1 MFSIHVLKFYQ
12 TTKKM
17 NKKILLVI
25 PCYTGEI
32 HDEVRKAIDN
42 LVIPDWYELEE
53 KVLIRTMVHVARNYA
68 VKLALDWW
76 FDYLLFCD
84 DDNAPEKD
92 ALKLLL
98 EADKDI
104 IGWIIRWRSVPHKL
118 CIFDREPDKDGFRKY
133 VQFQRMPIVP
143 DDVFEIANTWTGFI
157 LYKRAV
163 LEKMREFYDKHPFEF
178 KVAHYVQFINWSRC
192 ELEKAFPKFLPIF
205 KYEKDGSIKIIHSP
219 VSEDILFHERAKY
232 QWFKIFAHRKV
243 CLKHYDTNGDIYS
256 VEDEDDVDDCND
268 GL

>member
-1 MFSIHVLKFYQ
+1 MI
-12 TTKKM
+12 KKM

-25 PCYTGEI
+25 PCYTWEI

-42 LVIPDWYELEE
+42 LIIPEWYELEE

-68 VKLALDWW
+68 IKIALNEW

-104 IGWIIRWRSVPHKL
+104 VGGIIRWRQFPHKL
-118 CIFDREPDKDGFRKY
+118 CIFDREPDKDWFRKY

-143 DDVFEIANTWTGFI
+143 DDVFEIANTWTWFI

-163 LEKMREFYDKHPFEF
+163 LEKMREEYNHNPFEF
-178 KVAHYVQFINWSRC
+178 KVAHYVQFINGSWC
-192 ELEKAFPKFLPIF
+192 ELEKAFPRFMPIF
-205 KYEKDGSIKIIHSP
+205 KYEKDGSIKIVHAP

-232 QWFKIFAHRKV
+232 QGFHIFAHRKV
-243 CLKHYDTNGDIYS
+243 CLKHYDTNGDFYS
-256 VEDEDDVDDCND
+256 VEDEPDDDDCND

>member
-1 MFSIHVLKFYQ
+1 MVVLKFYQ

-25 PCYTGEI
+25 PSYSGEI
-32 HDEVRKAIDN
+32 NDHVRKWLDEMI
-42 LVIPDWYELEE
+42 VPEWYELEE
-53 KVLIRTMVHVARNYA
+53 KVIIRTMIHVARNFA
-68 VKLALDWW
+68 VKLTLDGW

-92 ALKLLL
+92 ALQLLL

-104 IGWIIRWRSVPHKL
+104 IGWLIRWRQFPHKL
-118 CIFDREPDKDGFRKY
+118 CIFDQEPDKDGFRSY
-133 VQFQRMPIVP
+133 IQFQRMPIVP
-143 DDVFEIANTWTGFI
+143 DDVFEVANTWTGFI

-163 LEKMREFYDKHPFEF
+163 LEKLREEYNHNPFEF
-178 KVAHYVQFINWSRC
+178 KVAHYVQFINGSRV
-192 ELEKAFPKFLPIF
+192 ELEKAFPRFMPIF
-205 KYEKDGSIKIIHSP
+205 KYQADGSIKIVHAP
-219 VSEDILFHERAKY
+219 VSEDILFHERARY
-232 QWFKIFAHRKV
+232 YGFHIYAHKQVR
-243 CLKHYDTNGDIYS
+243 LKHYDTNGDFYS